1 MLKYNDSLKRLVV
14 NSYKN
19 LGWENRNSRYVSWKV
34 KKYPI
39 VLSKNAQKQL
49 DKLPDNIAEPIFEAI
64 SGLGENPRPVGYKKL
79 KGRNGYRIRT
89 GNYRII
95 YDIFDTELVVDVIT
109 LGHRKSIYD

>member
-1 MLKYNDSLKRLVV
+1 
-14 NSYKN
+14 
-19 LGWENRNSRYVSWKV
+19 
-34 KKYPI
+34 
-39 VLSKNAQKQL
+39 
-49 DKLPDNIAEPIFEAI
+49 
-64 SGLGENPRPVGYKKL
+64 LGENPRPVGYKKL